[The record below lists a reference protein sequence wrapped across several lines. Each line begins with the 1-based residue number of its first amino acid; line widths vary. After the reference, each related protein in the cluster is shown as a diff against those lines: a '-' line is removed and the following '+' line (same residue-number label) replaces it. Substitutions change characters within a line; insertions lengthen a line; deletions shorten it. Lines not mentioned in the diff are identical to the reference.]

1 MLDAQSNVEN
11 GEDAM
16 TRRKSFYSTAE
27 VAAWYEALP
36 NRKRSIIINEIIAAH
51 IHAARPSPV
60 VVALNEIRDALA
72 GMTVLAAATPAPTAE
87 EENSAAAEKLSQM
100 F

>member
-1 MLDAQSNVEN
+1 MGILQSTMSNQI
-11 GEDAM
+11 
-16 TRRKSFYSTAE
+16 KFYATAE
-27 VAAWYEALP
+27 VAAWLREQGPRQMSATI
-36 NRKRSIIINEIIAAH
+36 NRIVTAH
-51 IHAARPSPV
+51 IHDPQPSPV

-72 GMTVLAAATPAPTAE
+72 GMTVLAAATPAPTAA